1 MVPHRG
7 LLLLLLLPASSAWT
21 AAGVRARQLSVITT
35 PRTTW
40 SLAPPSPS
48 TRLSPLMD
56 KISFGSETE
65 LTGKEADDAMKADF
79 DFDPVLVGG
88 VFAAFLAAVVLF
100 VAVSL

>member
-88 VFAAFLAAVVLF
+88 VFAAFLAIVIGALVLF
-100 VAVSL
+100 